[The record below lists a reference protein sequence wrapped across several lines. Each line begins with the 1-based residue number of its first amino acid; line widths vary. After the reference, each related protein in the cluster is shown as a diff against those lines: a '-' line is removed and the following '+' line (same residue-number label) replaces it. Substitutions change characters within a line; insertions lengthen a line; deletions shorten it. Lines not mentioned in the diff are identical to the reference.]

1 MSESELAL
9 APMHR
14 ICKKAGAQRVSES
27 AAKELSKV
35 LEEVGIQ
42 IAREAIDFAVH
53 AKRKTIKAEDIRIAA
68 KKVLGKRS

>member
-27 AAKELSKV
+27 AARELSKV
-35 LEEVGIQ
+35 LEDVGIQ

-68 KKVLGKRS
+68 KNVLGKRS

>member
-27 AAKELSKV
+27 AARELSKV

>member
-35 LEEVGIQ
+35 LENVGIQ

-53 AKRKTIKAEDIRIAA
+53 AK
-68 KKVLGKRS
+68 

>member
-14 ICKKAGAQRVSES
+14 ICKKAGAPRVSES
-27 AAKELSKV
+27 AARELSKV
-35 LEEVGIQ
+35 LEDVGVK

-68 KKVLGKRS
+68 KKVLGRRI

>member
-27 AAKELSKV
+27 AARELSKV
-35 LEEVGIQ
+35 LEDVGIQ

>member
-27 AAKELSKV
+27 AARELSKV
-35 LEEVGIQ
+35 LEDIGIQ

-68 KKVLGKRS
+68 KKVLGRRS